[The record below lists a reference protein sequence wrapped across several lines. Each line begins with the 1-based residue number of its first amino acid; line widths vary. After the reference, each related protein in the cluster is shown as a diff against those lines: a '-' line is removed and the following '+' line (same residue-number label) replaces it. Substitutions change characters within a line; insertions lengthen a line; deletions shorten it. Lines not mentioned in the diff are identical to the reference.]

1 MLNLV
6 LSGKTIVLTGVLPV
20 ERNLMEDILKSL
32 GAKCTKSVSKKTSYL
47 VYGEKLEDGRPVN
60 TGKKFQQ
67 AEKLRTKMMNFSE
80 LEDLLRVLLNSPDF
94 DLANASLDNLPNLK
108 QEEITVNPPT
118 NPQMN
123 NTKSYLKRKDEQSP
137 IKIDNNNFKSNENKI
152 IEDNK
157 DDHTEEVKTESKI
170 LWTTKHTPK
179 TMEEII
185 GNQAVV
191 RKLAQWLNDWDD
203 VVLRGNVKEQESS
216 SNYYKSGK
224 NNDNVNARAAI
235 ISGPPGIGKTSTV
248 RLLAK
253 LNNYK
258 TFELNASDQRNKG
271 IINQKV
277 GYLMNNL
284 TLSSS
289 LEESN
294 SKNLIIMDE
303 IDGMAGNEDRGGIS
317 ALIDIIKNTKVPIIC
332 ICNDHQNQKLK
343 TLIRY
348 CYDLKFAKPDKRLV
362 SKRLI
367 EICKIEGFDVEQNA
381 VEYLCE
387 SVGNDIRQCLNFLEL
402 WSRKSKEMKFKDL
415 KMGYNKYQKDNGL
428 MISNFSAS
436 QKLLNKNEVNK

>member
-1 MLNLV
+1 
-6 LSGKTIVLTGVLPV
+6 
-20 ERNLMEDILKSL
+20 MEDILKSF
-32 GAKCTKSVSKKTSYL
+32 GAKCTKSVSKKTTYL

-60 TGKKFQQ
+60 TGKKYQQ
-67 AEKLRTKMMNFSE
+67 AEKLGTKKLNFSE
-80 LEDLLRVLLNSPDF
+80 LEDLIRSLMNDNSF
-94 DLANASLDNLPNLK
+94 DLANASLDNLPNSK
-108 QEEITVNPPT
+108 QEDKKVSPPVN
-118 NPQMN
+118 QQV
-123 NTKSYLKRKDEQSP
+123 NTAKSYFKKKEEQSP
-137 IKIDNNNFKSNENKI
+137 AKINNNDLKTKDHKIDEDMKENK
-152 IEDNK
+152 
-157 DDHTEEVKTESKI
+157 EEESKTEARI
-170 LWTTKHTPK
+170 LWTTKHTPQS
-179 TMEEII
+179 MEEII
-185 GNQAVV
+185 GNQSVV
-191 RKLAQWLNDWDD
+191 KKLVQWLNDWDE
-203 VVLRGNVKEQESS
+203 VILRGKVKEQESG
-216 SNYYKSGK
+216 SNYYKGGK
-224 NNDNVNARAAI
+224 SVDNVNARAAL

-317 ALIDIIKNTKVPIIC
+317 ALIDIIKKTKIPIIC

-343 TLIRY
+343 TLIKY
-348 CYDLKFAKPDKRLV
+348 CYDLKFAKPDKRQV
-362 SKRLI
+362 CKRLI
-367 EICKIEGFDVEQNA
+367 EICKMEGFDVEPNA

-415 KMGYNKYQKDNGL
+415 KLGYNKYQKDSGL
-428 MISNFSAS
+428 MISNFSAA
-436 QKLLNKNEVNK
+436 QKLLSKNEVNII